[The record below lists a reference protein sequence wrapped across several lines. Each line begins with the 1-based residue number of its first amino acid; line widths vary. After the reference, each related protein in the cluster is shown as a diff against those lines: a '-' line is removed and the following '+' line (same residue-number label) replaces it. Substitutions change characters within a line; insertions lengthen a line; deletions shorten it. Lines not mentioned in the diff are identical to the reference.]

1 MNSDSENVNLTSLE
15 YLKLNY
21 TIEDL
26 LKNETIFNILDD
38 NYKRHFTI
46 YFRGIIEELKQKY
59 INIYNAD
66 NIFKNDLNN
75 CNWERLFDIIYNNT
89 EKQYDLGM
97 IYEDPEFFINILE
110 KKN

>member
-38 NYKRHFTI
+38 NYKRHL
-46 YFRGIIEELKQKY
+46 YCKL
-59 INIYNAD
+59 
-66 NIFKNDLNN
+66 
-75 CNWERLFDIIYNNT
+75 
-89 EKQYDLGM
+89 
-97 IYEDPEFFINILE
+97 
-110 KKN
+110 